1 MPLYE
6 STFITRQDLSRAD
19 ISKLTDS
26 LTAIIEQGGGKVVK
40 NEYWGLRT
48 LAYRIRKNRKGHY
61 AMLGID
67 APAAAIKEMGRN
79 IGINEDIVRSLT
91 IRVDEMEEGPSA
103 MLQKRER
110 EDDRGDRGFGGGGVG
125 GGGFGGGGGG
135 RSGGGGRPGGGSG
148 RAPRPSTDGS
158 LADGESL

>member
-6 STFITRQDLSRAD
+6 STLITRQDLSRAD
-19 ISKLTDS
+19 ITKLTDS

-79 IGINEDIVRSLT
+79 IGINEDIMRVLTVRVEEL
-91 IRVDEMEEGPSA
+91 DENPSV
-103 MLQKRER
+103 MMQQSRSR
-110 EDDRGDRGFGGGGVG
+110 EDYVSEGDTSVVVTEA
-125 GGGFGGGGGG
+125 
-135 RSGGGGRPGGGSG
+135 
-148 RAPRPSTDGS
+148 APASET
-158 LADGESL
+158 LN

>member
-6 STFITRQDLSRAD
+6 TTLITRQDLSRQD

-26 LTAIIEQGGGKVVK
+26 LTSIVEQGGGRVVK

-61 AMLGID
+61 AHLGIN

-79 IGINEDIVRSLT
+79 IGINEDIVRVLT
-91 IRVDEMEEGPSA
+91 VRVDELDESPSVMMQQSRSREDYNSEGPEAASP
-103 MLQKRER
+103 E
-110 EDDRGDRGFGGGGVG
+110 
-125 GGGFGGGGGG
+125 
-135 RSGGGGRPGGGSG
+135 S
-148 RAPRPSTDGS
+148 STS
-158 LADGESL
+158 ETSN